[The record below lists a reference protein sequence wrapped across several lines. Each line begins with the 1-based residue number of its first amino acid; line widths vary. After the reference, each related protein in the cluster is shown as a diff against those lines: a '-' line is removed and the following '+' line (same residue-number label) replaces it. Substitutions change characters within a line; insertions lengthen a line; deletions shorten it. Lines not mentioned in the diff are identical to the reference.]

1 MIEIHHYYWTNIIL
15 SELYDIYPIENF
27 LLNLNIFLATLIT
40 STLFINL
47 VYWSIGHLNT
57 KEYIF
62 MEIKQIKYFLTVVE
76 AGSIGKAAQKTRCW
90 RFGH

>member
-1 MIEIHHYYWTNIIL
+1 MIEIHHYYWTNITL

-47 VYWSIGHLNT
+47 VY
-57 KEYIF
+57 
-62 MEIKQIKYFLTVVE
+62 
-76 AGSIGKAAQKTRCW
+76 
-90 RFGH
+90 